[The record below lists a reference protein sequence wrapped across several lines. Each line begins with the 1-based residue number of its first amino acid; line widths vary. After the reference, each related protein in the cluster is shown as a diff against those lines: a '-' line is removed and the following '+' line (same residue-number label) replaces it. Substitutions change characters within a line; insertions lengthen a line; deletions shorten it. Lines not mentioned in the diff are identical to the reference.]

1 MDGAREGEYGRRGVE
16 LRCYDVLARTEKLHR
31 EGLCEGRVCVLVGG
45 FGGEVRDGVGGAG
58 EGVGDSGGDYE
69 WAEGGV
75 EDQDEGGGELI
86 GVVGGSCVLVGFL

>member
-1 MDGAREGEYGRRGVE
+1 M
-16 LRCYDVLARTEKLHR
+16 
-31 EGLCEGRVCVLVGG
+31 LVGG

-86 GVVGGSCVLVGFL
+86 GVVGGSCV